1 MLVIISIK
9 GHGIR
14 FQLHGSWQ
22 KSLLDTF
29 RCNLTRSLIWL
40 SSQRVLVPCSGLGQ
54 GHPRGRRGHC
64 RVPFGAAD
72 FQPTHP
78 PTSLP
83 PASPQEGRGIPIFR
97 GGSGRRVW
105 AWEEPGQW
113 GWGEARGVSWHRG
126 RGLSLQAFRA
136 ADARSWRAGSWQSPE
151 HSARSL
157 RAPWCGLHPR
167 VPAVQQPNSRPCIS
181 TGQGR

>member
-14 FQLHGSWQ
+14 FNCTGACK

-54 GHPRGRRGHC
+54 GHPHGRHGHC
-64 RVPFGAAD
+64 RVPSGAAA
-72 FQPTHP
+72 PPRASYPHP
-78 PTSLP
+78 
-83 PASPQEGRGIPIFR
+83 
-97 GGSGRRVW
+97 RRRAAVPLSFGV
-105 AWEEPGQW
+105 AP
-113 GWGEARGVSWHRG
+113 ARGCGLGRSGAGGGGARRAEGVACHGG
-126 RGLSLQAFRA
+126 RGLSLWAFWA
-136 ADARSWRAGSWQSPE
+136 ADARSWRVASWQSRE
-151 HSARSL
+151 HSAGRLHALWCVL
-157 RAPWCGLHPR
+157 RPR
-167 VPAVQQPNSRPCIS
+167 VPAALKPNPRPCIS